1 MTDYRIDFRIL
12 QQFGLSLNTKKIYK
26 MVYEPCTWTLLGVY
40 EQEAYT
46 TLLRSEASSTK
57 STVLRPFVPNDLE
70 SNQGESSSSLLV
82 PQKGIFNHLSV
93 WDVLDCLRKVIVEEA
108 YMSLDDEID
117 EKRRKLPEV
126 YQTQRDRTKV
136 LYQNDFILSR
146 IHPKLHAYPE
156 YMESICDFVK
166 I

>member
-1 MTDYRIDFRIL
+1 MANYHIDFRML
-12 QQFGLSLNTKKIYK
+12 QRFGLSLNTKKTYK
-26 MVYEPCTWTLLGVY
+26 MVYDPCTWTLLGVY
-40 EQEAYT
+40 EQ
-46 TLLRSEASSTK
+46 
-57 STVLRPFVPNDLE
+57 
-70 SNQGESSSSLLV
+70 NQDESSS
-82 PQKGIFNHLSV
+82 KGIFTHLSV

-156 YMESICDFVK
+156 HMESICDFVK